1 MRLPDFGRS
10 SLITPDRLCART
22 MRGLGLQQRYHAVM
36 ECGHVAAVSGRCR
49 LTSVRHARRRVQDR
63 RALLASE
70 DAGDQIAAAAHADFV
85 ED

>member
-1 MRLPDFGRS
+1 
-10 SLITPDRLCART
+10 
-22 MRGLGLQQRYHAVM
+22 
-36 ECGHVAAVSGRCR
+36 
-49 LTSVRHARRRVQDR
+49 VRHARRRVQDR